1 MYRVELKSAE
11 FYRTIS
17 RIVSHFL
24 LKLWLLGLHLFTKN
38 GTSLKIL
45 KENQRPMYFNNL
57 KKKKRI
63 QREQISPKFVKLVLI
78 CRRIFSIVYSN
89 KVWSVE
95 FYNNVQ
101 HR

>member
-1 MYRVELKSAE
+1 MDKYGQKEIFLDEIYWIKYLYRVELKSDD
-11 FYRTIS
+11 FYTISTIS

-57 KKKKRI
+57 KKKKNSTRANFTK
-63 QREQISPKFVKLVLI
+63 IS
-78 CRRIFSIVYSN
+78 SN
-89 KVWSVE
+89 W
-95 FYNNVQ
+95 FTL
-101 HR
+101 